1 VARGQSYLPEIQDLL
16 QQPPSS
22 EGWRDLADLFSMVS
36 GSSARRR
43 IDWQSLLQ
51 HLLQQAPDPALW
63 KAILNLFVAWPK
75 NDTRN
80 EAIYVA
86 ARQLDQWDDVLRHIS
101 AGWGPLYEQ
110 GNRISALGVLARSL
124 QIYQMSEVSTQILKS
139 IAHSPYLCNL
149 THLSI
154 YRCEEIDPE
163 AFAHLARSPFLHK
176 LQHLEIHRSDLGMND
191 SYYDFSP
198 SSMVDQMRSLQIVP
212 RRVYFFDLMRSPV
225 TARLRWLKLTSLYL
239 KDWYVDVLTQT
250 TFAPQLEHLDLGD
263 NGITAKGVQ
272 LIANTPN
279 FQTLTHLDLSQNYIG
294 DAGAQ
299 HLAQSP
305 HLNQLQELHLVNTG
319 VKQTG
324 RQALLNAPHLR
335 NTKIVFERSQL

>member
-1 VARGQSYLPEIQDLL
+1 VTGTYNYAEHLRDLL
-16 QQPPSS
+16 QQPPTPEIWEALCKLFASWP
-22 EGWRDLADLFSMVS
+22 EGNARSQMLIRADQQMNAWDDALRVAFANSPILYTNGQINELGRLVRTLRMY
-36 GSSARRR
+36 R
-43 IDWQSLLQ
+43 IDENVT
-51 HLLQQAPDPALW
+51 
-63 KAILNLFVAWPK
+63 AILKEIASTSYLQNLSRL
-75 NDTRN
+75 N
-80 EAIYVA
+80 I
-86 ARQLDQWDDVLRHIS
+86 H
-101 AGWGPLYEQ
+101 
-110 GNRISALGVLARSL
+110 
-124 QIYQMSEVSTQILKS
+124 
-139 IAHSPYLCNL
+139 
-149 THLSI
+149 
-154 YRCEEIDPE
+154 RCEEIDPE

-239 KDWYVDVLTQT
+239 KDWYVEVLTQT

-272 LIANTPN
+272 FIANTPS

-305 HLNQLQELHLVNTG
+305 HMNRLQELHLVNTG

-335 NTKIVFERSQL
+335 HTKIIFERSQL